1 MKSLKKKED
10 LKIQEQKEQERKNLE
25 KAMRYR
31 F

>member
-10 LKIQEQKEQERKNLE
+10 LKIQEQKELERKNLD

-31 F
+31 Y

>member
-10 LKIQEQKEQERKNLE
+10 LKIQEQKEQEKKNLE